1 MQLTVRE
8 SMPATRF
15 LPLLV
20 AVAVLIV
27 AAGLVSLHL
36 QAGAPTTAVAT
47 GPA

>member
-1 MQLTVRE
+1 MLLTVKE
-8 SMPATRF
+8 SMPTLRF

-36 QAGAPTTAVAT
+36 EAGAAETVAVTA
-47 GPA
+47 PA